1 MNTIRVLK
9 IGAAWIT
16 IAWVVCYLIFG
27 LIPGLRP
34 ATAPFFILHM
44 NMGSMENIFTVSNF
58 IIGLV
63 VWNIIVAAGIALAGL
78 LSNYIKD

>member
-1 MNTIRVLK
+1 MNTIRALK

-16 IAWVVCYLIFG
+16 IVWVVCYLIFG
-27 LIPGLRP
+27 LIPGLGP
-34 ATAPFFILHM
+34 ATAPFILHM
-44 NMGSMENIFTVSNF
+44 NMGPMENIFTVGNF
-58 IIGLV
+58 ISGLV

>member
-1 MNTIRVLK
+1 MNTIRALK

-34 ATAPFFILHM
+34 ATAPFILHM
-44 NMGSMENIFTVSNF
+44 NMGPMEDIFTVGNF